1 MCFELLLKA
10 KPCPVEPVKLKRGV
24 DKKKYI
30 QTPNLRG
37 EYCKEKLI

>member
-24 DKKKYI
+24 DKIYTNEYFKRQVVQIFKK
-30 QTPNLRG
+30 NN
-37 EYCKEKLI
+37 